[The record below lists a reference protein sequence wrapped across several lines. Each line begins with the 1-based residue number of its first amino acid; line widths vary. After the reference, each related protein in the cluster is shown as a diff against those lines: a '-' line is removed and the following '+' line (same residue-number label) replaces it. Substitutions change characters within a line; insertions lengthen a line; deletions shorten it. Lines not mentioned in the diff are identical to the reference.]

1 MKMNKREAL
10 IFIAVM
16 VFLLALFLAI
26 EKIS

>member
-1 MKMNKREAL
+1 MKLNRQEAL

-26 EKIS
+26 EKIA